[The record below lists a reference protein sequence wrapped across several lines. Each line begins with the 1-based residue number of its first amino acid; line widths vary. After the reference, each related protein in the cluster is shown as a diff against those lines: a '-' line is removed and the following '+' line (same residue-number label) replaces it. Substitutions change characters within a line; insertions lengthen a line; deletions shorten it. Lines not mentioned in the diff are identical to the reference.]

1 MLNRIKQGLDEGQ
14 SCEQTGLRKLFTTT
28 NHIYT
33 VSELIKV
40 LREYKIP
47 LRPTFVDFKKAFESN
62 TSRVCRYF
70 LTRISQEFYNNIIID
85 VKKEVRQDDTFSPK
99 IFKATLESA
108 MRKLEWDDDD
118 SMRCSRVTNGPH
130 SRSEASAE
138 RTYPNA

>member
-1 MLNRIKQGLDEGQ
+1 MEKIIHDFYSDLFDSHVHLPPHH
-14 SCEQTGLRKLFTTT
+14 LREDGHVIPEVLP
-28 NHIYT
+28 
-33 VSELIKV
+33 SEVRHTIMSV

-47 LRPTFVDFKKAFESN
+47 LRPTFVDFKKAFESSETEAVTEALDN
-62 TSRVCRYF
+62 QSIR
-70 LTRISQEFYNNIIID
+70 
-85 VKKEVRQDDTFSPK
+85 
-99 IFKATLESA
+99 ATLESA